1 MFKHNIYGPPVTRF
15 TCTDE
20 GVFDGPDFWPVCV
33 EIEERENLTNLKCN
47 VCRLSNGTVIVVP
60 AAETTT
66 KCAGETCSS
75 SSSNN
80 NVTTT
85 NASTSIG
92 NELREYCKIV
102 I

>member
-1 MFKHNIYGPPVTRF
+1 MFTSMSTGGFGQR
-15 TCTDE
+15 
-20 GVFDGPDFWPVCV
+20 DGSP
-33 EIEERENLTNLKCN
+33 
-47 VCRLSNGTVIVVP
+47 CRLSNGTLIVVP